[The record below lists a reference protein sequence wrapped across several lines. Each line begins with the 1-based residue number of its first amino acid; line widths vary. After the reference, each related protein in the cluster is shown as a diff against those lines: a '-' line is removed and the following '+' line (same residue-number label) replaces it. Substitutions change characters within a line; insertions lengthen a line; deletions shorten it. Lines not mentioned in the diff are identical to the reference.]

1 MIIGISGKKQVGK
14 DTIGKIIQSL
24 DWYYN
29 GYKNSI
35 REKYSDI
42 EYITKVINNEIL
54 EYSDWQIR
62 KFADKLKDIV
72 CLLIG
77 CTREQ
82 LEDNDFKEKE
92 LGEKWWYYKFSGE
105 LIPYLGHELNLK
117 EWKNTHIKPTPR
129 FLLQLLGTEVGRNII
144 HPNIWC
150 NALFSEYSTKI
161 DEDFLNMSVE
171 EAKKLGLLKENA

>member
-29 GYKNSI
+29 GYKNNI

-54 EYSDWQIR
+54 EYSDWQIK
-62 KFADKLKDIV
+62 KFAGKLKQIV
-72 CLLIG
+72 SLLTGIPV
-77 CTREQ
+77 ED
-82 LEDNDFKEKE
+82 LEKQEVKDRV
-92 LGEKWWYYKFSGE
+92 LGEEWNEIISYPIFD
-105 LIPYLGHELNLK
+105 K
-117 EWKNTHIKPTPR
+117 EFPDEIIRDDEAVKQITVR
-129 FLLQLLGTEVGRNII
+129 EFLQRLGTEVIRDVI